1 MALKLDRYHSDYL
14 FWIVPLIILGLLV
27 LAIKRD
33 NNNRESATS
42 SNAGFKADSSITMGI
57 KDRMVDSHTITNFND
72 STLIYYTTTQDD

>member
-1 MALKLDRYHSDYL
+1 MAFKLDRYHSDYL

-33 NNNRESATS
+33 NNRESATS